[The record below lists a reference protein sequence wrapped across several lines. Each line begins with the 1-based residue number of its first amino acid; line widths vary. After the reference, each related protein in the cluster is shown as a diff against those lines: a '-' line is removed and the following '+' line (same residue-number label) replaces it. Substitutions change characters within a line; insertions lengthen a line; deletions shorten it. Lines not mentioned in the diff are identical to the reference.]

1 MFLSNCSL
9 FLTCICP
16 WNLHDLVFVWLLI
29 DIPVCTSRGHRVII
43 QNKNAAVSAFTAKVW
58 FWTQNTFSFSLIIN
72 FMFEQWPSLFPF
84 CWIRPYYIYLL
95 KRKSIP
101 SMTLGEQAL
110 LSSSKG
116 RSTFLSGYH
125 LKIHNSC
132 SVCSIMQEFIFPNCD
147 SGCRASSLRRVW
159 CDVSNGS

>member
-1 MFLSNCSL
+1 M
-9 FLTCICP
+9 CP
-16 WNLHDLVFVWLLI
+16 WNLLGLVFVWLLI

-43 QNKNAAVSAFTAKVW
+43 QNKNAEVSAFPAKVC
-58 FWTQNTFSFSLIIN
+58 FWTQTTFSLLLIIKL
-72 FMFEQWPSLFPF
+72 MFEQWPSLFPF

-116 RSTFLSGYH
+116 RPTFLGRYH

-132 SVCSIMQEFIFPNCD
+132 SVYSIMQEFIFPNCD
-147 SGCRASSLRRVW
+147 RGCRVSSLRRVW
-159 CDVSNGS
+159 CDVSRGP